1 MAFTTSFHWGAPADR
16 AWREPARFTDI
27 CRRAAAAGFASVD
40 VPEARSVGDAIGLV
54 AAAAA
59 GIGDLRF
66 RLTCPTPVSLG
77 EALADLNVK
86 DACAALAERLILH
99 VKMDDEESDV
109 GEAIA
114 ILESCRRQFAD
125 VACPEVNVE
134 GQSAEAAFLAIKHAD
149 RLWRWPA
156 RPAMVDGDARPV
168 LHFGTQVGLVTSMV
182 ARETTSEALA
192 AAAVL
197 LPDADFESEGSW
209 AAQCV
214 WADDRTTAL
223 IGSFD
228 EVVSTL
234 QRYERGGISGFLI
247 RGWGVQEVDDREMAV
262 IGSRI
267 VPLIRG
273 GK

>member
-1 MAFTTSFHWGAPADR
+1 MAFTTSFHWGTPADR
-16 AWREPARFTDI
+16 AWREPARFADV
-27 CRRAAAAGFASVD
+27 CSRAVAAGFASVD
-40 VPEARSVGDAIGLV
+40 VPEARSMGDAIGLV
-54 AAAAA
+54 TATAAA
-59 GIGDLRF
+59 IGDLRF
-66 RLTCPTPVSLG
+66 RLTRPTPASLG
-77 EALADLNVK
+77 GALADPNVK
-86 DACAALAERLILH
+86 DACTALAERLILH
-99 VKMDDEESDV
+99 VTMDDDETDV
-109 GEAIA
+109 AEAGA
-114 ILESCRRQFAD
+114 VLESCRQRFGD
-125 VACPEVNVE
+125 VAYPEVNVE

-197 LPDADFESEGSW
+197 LPDADFESDASW

-214 WADDRTTAL
+214 WADHRTTAL

-247 RGWGVQEVDDREMAV
+247 RGWGAQEVDDREMAV

-267 VPLIRG
+267 LPLIRRG
-273 GK
+273 E